1 MIGAGLNKNY
11 VDEVVKII
19 ISSYGIVVDKDL
31 TLLEVN
37 PLVLTDD
44 EEIVILDC
52 KMSVDD
58 TAEFRQSVLFE
69 MNPEDGES
77 REKIAKQQGFSYV
90 HLEGNVGIIGNG
102 AGLVMATM
110 DAVKNAGGEPA
121 NFLDIGGGAKAEVVN
136 NALKLVEGNPKVKS
150 IFINVF
156 GGITRGDEVARGIA
170 DVVNESA
177 PRVPIVIRLTGTRAE
192 EGLEILKNETDLSVT
207 DVMDEAAELAVRLG
221 DES

>member
-1 MIGAGLNKNY
+1 MNFFHFETLSWNDLI
-11 VDEVVKII
+11 DEVVKII

-90 HLEGNVGIIGNG
+90 HLDKSRPSFTPESW
-102 AGLVMATM
+102 LSSEPELK
-110 DAVKNAGGEPA
+110 DLKVK
-121 NFLDIGGGAKAEVVN
+121 
-136 NALKLVEGNPKVKS
+136 LKLPKVIKK
-150 IFINVF
+150 N
-156 GGITRGDEVARGIA
+156 
-170 DVVNESA
+170 
-177 PRVPIVIRLTGTRAE
+177 
-192 EGLEILKNETDLSVT
+192 LKKKKAIKKKLVKKKTIKRKLRQKKNNIK
-207 DVMDEAAELAVRLG
+207 
-221 DES
+221 